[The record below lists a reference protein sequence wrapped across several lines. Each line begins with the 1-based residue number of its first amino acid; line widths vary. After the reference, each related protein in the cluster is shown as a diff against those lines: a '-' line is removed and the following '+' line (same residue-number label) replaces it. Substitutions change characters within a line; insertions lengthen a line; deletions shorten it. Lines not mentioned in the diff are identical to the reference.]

1 MTIFDRALP
10 AEIFPAVSET
20 NGRDAAI
27 NHGDAGGVPVDMFPD
42 LTPGGYRI
50 KQADSKRPATLESST
65 PIVVETPRSRWD
77 RAEDDTSFFDTDNSV
92 QVSAAPAIKPEGKFD
107 QIALHTRQ
115 DQLAEAAA
123 TIGAY
128 LSRYNAQPVH
138 VQEGPN
144 IWRIPGAQALFGFS
158 TLVFAAAIML
168 SVMSYRNL
176 NATEK
181 VAGLLA
187 KVDSVSGLE
196 SRLAAKLEATNSGV
210 QQLINETNSRI
221 SYLQGQMSTLP
232 SADTSRLVSEL
243 DTIAKNLM
251 AIPGQLATAQS
262 LESGEPA
269 LNDVAPQRPVRKSAP
284 KPKRISVAETLKV
297 AAADPIKP
305 MPAASKAFRR
315 VVGDD
320 GTVRFEK
327 LR

>member
-1 MTIFDRALP
+1 MTNIDRALP
-10 AEIFPAVSET
+10 AEIFPAVSDT
-20 NGRDAAI
+20 KGRDDAI
-27 NHGDAGGVPVDMFPD
+27 NHADAGGVPVDMFPD
-42 LTPGGYRI
+42 LAPGGFLI
-50 KQADSKRPATLESST
+50 AKDVEASAPILVES
-65 PIVVETPRSRWD
+65 PRSRWD
-77 RAEDDTSFFDTDNSV
+77 RVDDDPDMPDEHSFFPVGHADKISP
-92 QVSAAPAIKPEGKFD
+92 AAPIKAEGKFD
-107 QIALHTRQ
+107 QIALHSRQ

-123 TIGAY
+123 AIGAY
-128 LSRYNAQPVH
+128 LSRYNPQPVH

-196 SRLAAKLEATNSGV
+196 SRLAAKLEATNTGV
-210 QQLINETNSRI
+210 QQLINETNNRI

-232 SADTSRLVSEL
+232 SADTSRIVSEL
-243 DTIAKNLM
+243 DSIAKNLM
-251 AIPGQLATAQS
+251 AIPDQLATAQS
-262 LESGEPA
+262 LQSPDLTQTDAAPA
-269 LNDVAPQRPVRKSAP
+269 EPQRKAAP
-284 KPKRISVAETLKV
+284 KPKRINVAEAMSVAS
-297 AAADPIKP
+297 ADPVKP

-315 VVGDD
+315 VVGED

-327 LR
+327 VR